1 MKILYAEDEP
11 VLSKIVAEGLEES
24 GYEVSLAQN
33 GQDAYELFSAIK
45 PDICILDIMM
55 PVKDGYMLA
64 DDIRKID
71 LKTPIIFLSA
81 KSLPADV
88 IKGFKSGG
96 NDYLKKPFNMG
107 ELLVRIESLLGRF
120 GKESASAVQ
129 KDHIYTF
136 GGFQLDT
143 LNQKLSNSTIEH
155 RLSFKEVA
163 LLEIL
168 LMHKNEILKRQD
180 MLIKI
185 WGDDG
190 YYNSK
195 SMNVFMAHLRKML
208 KDDPDLELISLR
220 GTGYKLV
227 CRS

>member
-81 KSLPADV
+81 KSLSADV

>member
-1 MKILYAEDEP
+1 
-11 VLSKIVAEGLEES
+11 
-24 GYEVSLAQN
+24 
-33 GQDAYELFSAIK
+33 
-45 PDICILDIMM
+45 
-55 PVKDGYMLA
+55 
-64 DDIRKID
+64 
-71 LKTPIIFLSA
+71 
-81 KSLPADV
+81 
-88 IKGFKSGG
+88 
-96 NDYLKKPFNMG
+96 MG